1 LSRSLQRS
9 KSNQNH
15 YLLFASDYLLF
26 RFLQSNN
33 TELRETALNTIE
45 ELQVNITILLECFD
59 TNKIQSFATEEE
71 AVEKGMEL
79 LELNK
84 LWAVISF
91 RDIPD
96 ANGTLDKLP
105 PFVTYKI
112 RFAFLVLTLD
122 YNF

>member
-1 LSRSLQRS
+1 MQP
-9 KSNQNH
+9 
-15 YLLFASDYLLF
+15 
-26 RFLQSNN
+26 NN
-33 TELRETALNTIE
+33 TELRETALNMIE

-79 LELNK
+79 LEQNK

-122 YNF
+122 HNL

>member
-1 LSRSLQRS
+1 M
-9 KSNQNH
+9 
-15 YLLFASDYLLF
+15 
-26 RFLQSNN
+26 
-33 TELRETALNTIE
+33 NTIE

-91 RDIPD
+91 RDIPN

-112 RFAFLVLTLD
+112 RFDLII
-122 YNF
+122 